1 MKRTSVIDASD
12 KSRLSVGFSPRS
24 VEYLVLAWAKAHATR
39 TSVIVCAS
47 LLLVGCGGSPAPS
60 EPVSA
65 DVELQFSEDWEI
77 TEKPR
82 EEPLTDDEV
91 QSFIE
96 LVRLLP
102 DGKPPALTPVPGRE
116 GSKARTPEESVL
128 AWRQGVRNALTVDTL
143 MQGWTPRSTVQRA
156 LRERQVTPRA
166 LTSLM
171 LRMSC
176 AMAANAM
183 GGSRQVAAQRVIA
196 DEKVESLVARIHQLE
211 RSRAKPS
218 ESLWEALGEA
228 ASLAEYLALLSEV
241 PAESQQWVAAH
252 QGDLKPMLPVTS
264 NLSASPESREDHHIT
279 PIRFE
284 EPERDARTSRR

>member
-1 MKRTSVIDASD
+1 MKRTS
-12 KSRLSVGFSPRS
+12 L
-24 VEYLVLAWAKAHATR
+24 
-39 TSVIVCAS
+39 IVCAS
-47 LLLVGCGGSPAPS
+47 LLFVGCGESPTPS
-60 EPVSA
+60 VPVAA

-77 TEKPR
+77 SEKPLA
-82 EEPLTDDEV
+82 EPLTDEEV

-116 GSKARTPEESVL
+116 GAKARTPEESVL
-128 AWRQGVRNALTVDTL
+128 AWRLAVRDALTVDTL
-143 MQGWTPRSTVQRA
+143 MQGWAPRSTVRRA
-156 LRERQVTPRA
+156 LSERQVTPRA

-176 AMAANAM
+176 AMAADAM

-211 RSRAKPS
+211 RSRVQPS
-218 ESLWEALGEA
+218 ESLWEALSEA

-252 QGDLKPMLPVTS
+252 QTALKSMLPVTS
-264 NLSASPESREDHHIT
+264 NLSASPQNREDQRIT

-284 EPERDARTSRR
+284 ESVRKRSR

>member
-1 MKRTSVIDASD
+1 MK
-12 KSRLSVGFSPRS
+12 
-24 VEYLVLAWAKAHATR
+24 R

-60 EPVSA
+60 EPVAA

-77 TEKPR
+77 TEKPL

-128 AWRQGVRNALTVDTL
+128 AWRQEVRNALTVDTL
-143 MQGWTPRSTVQRA
+143 MQGWAPRSTVQRA

-228 ASLAEYLALLSEV
+228 ASLAEYLALLSEI

-252 QGDLKPMLPVTS
+252 QDELKSMLPVTS
-264 NLSASPESREDHHIT
+264 NLSASPESREDHRIT
-279 PIRFE
+279 PIQFA
-284 EPERDARTSRR
+284 EPERNRPR